1 MANSRI
7 RVILNGG
14 EITAS
19 SDDGKR
25 VELYIPSGIEF
36 RMEGNFSNKELTK
49 KDVKDVVNKALDKVF
64 GQPTPAPAPCPP
76 PVMVAPPPIPMPQPI
91 PVAQRPNDES
101 MVKVMEVLE
110 NLQTEVARLSKMAK
124 DKKDTD
130 EAMAV
135 KKK

>member
-64 GQPTPAPAPCPP
+64 GQSTPAPAPCPP

>member
-64 GQPTPAPAPCPP
+64 GQSTPAPAPCPP

-101 MVKVMEVLE
+101 MVKFMEALE

-130 EAMAV
+130 EAMAA